1 MENNS
6 TLERLNGQINALITA
21 VQEAREEN
29 ARLTDELSACQAI
42 TRQREDTV
50 HDLEESVGLKDM
62 ELEDLAM
69 RIEGVLGTTSTNTG
83 TETSAAATGQ
93 SSDQSSSN
101 HSAAQSSSAE
111 AAMA

>member
-29 ARLTDELSACQAI
+29 ARLADELSACQAI
-42 TRQREDTV
+42 TRQREDAV
-50 HDLEESVGLKDM
+50 HELEESVGLKDL

-69 RIEGVLGTTSTNTG
+69 RIEDVLGADAAEG
-83 TETSAAATGQ
+83 TKAAASGSGVAPGTPGVTGPSQ
-93 SSDQSSSN
+93 
-101 HSAAQSSSAE
+101 SAE
-111 AAMA
+111 AVLA